1 MFKLHAKKPTVKMTK
16 FAFLKKIH
24 TKIIIV
30 KISIELNDQGFLCHS
45 AKACPDLS
53 GFIWAHFSIFIL
65 HFLDITKTGN

>member
-45 AKACPDLS
+45 AKACRLVWVYMGS
-53 GFIWAHFSIFIL
+53 FFNL
-65 HFLDITKTGN
+65 YITLP